1 MRLCDAGVAASGHQ
15 GEDFS
20 FCGDRNQTQTSSV
33 IYEHGPAAIAIEN
46 TDQALII
53 RRPFLP
59 SRRNSYYQHS
69 LPPALGRY
77 RFCLYWFRANGTLRL
92 AYGKQSFLLGAEP
105 ASSLARGRESQKTER
120 TSTPIFNVSYILKG
134 GKNTSL
140 ESSSEYFFSGK
151 GNSMVV

>member
-1 MRLCDAGVAASGHQ
+1 MGASSHQ

-33 IYEHGPAAIAIEN
+33 IYEHGPAAISIEN

-53 RRPFLP
+53 KRPFLP
-59 SRRNSYYQHS
+59 SRRNSCYQYS

-77 RFCLYWFRANGTLRL
+77 RFCLYWFKANRTLRL
-92 AYGKQSFLLGAEP
+92 AYGKQSFLLGGDP
-105 ASSLARGRESQKTER
+105 ANSVTRGNESEKTGR

-151 GNSMVV
+151 GNSTVV